1 MTYQEIQCNQ
11 YLKGETM
18 KYCIYVEDEDERGVG
33 LVYSEIKNI
42 KDAELLAFRLMTEMA
57 KGESE
62 FAGNKTV
69 LIVPYFTADSIPARR
84 NGKEIAEELHKKHRV
99 DNIGSYHVYKYGRKK
114 ADEIREIRDCYQQI
128 KNILEDN
135 D

>member
-1 MTYQEIQCNQ
+1 
-11 YLKGETM
+11 M

-42 KDAELLAFRLMTEMA
+42 EDAELLALRLMIEMA
-57 KGESE
+57 QGKSE

-69 LIVPYFTADSIPARR
+69 LIVPYFAANNSVPARR
-84 NGKEIAEELHKKHRV
+84 NGKERAEELHKKHRV
-99 DNIGSYHVYKYGRKK
+99 DNIGSYHEYKYGRKK
-114 ADEIREIRDCYQQI
+114 GDEIREIRDCYQQI
-128 KNILEDN
+128 KSILEDN